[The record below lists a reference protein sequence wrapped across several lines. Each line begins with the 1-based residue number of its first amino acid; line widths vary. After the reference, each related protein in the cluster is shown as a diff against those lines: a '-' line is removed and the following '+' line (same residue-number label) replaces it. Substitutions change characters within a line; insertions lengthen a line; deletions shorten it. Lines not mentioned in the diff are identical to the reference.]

1 MGHERIGF
9 LPHTRQWNRIVEGL
23 SQYGAGEVSAT
34 SIANSTLEAVRKTYA
49 QMSYDDSVIKALTF
63 LATLSFSAKQEDQIS
78 FLNDNGY
85 LVDTNISLISLLMS
99 VQRLVVTDSGS
110 LETNKIARDA
120 TMQAII
126 GYQKAHETDQ
136 LSLFSDG
143 KENIWKSAGSGTAFC
158 EMARSFFASFTER
171 QLKYYIERAAA
182 SSIDDYETLQ
192 KFNNQL
198 NEQTQA
204 IADHTF
210 EISKLTESFAAGWY
224 NKNVVDSLPST
235 QQVEG
240 FLGHAFGKLREKF
253 RREASGQ

>member
-1 MGHERIGF
+1 M
-9 LPHTRQWNRIVEGL
+9 
-23 SQYGAGEVSAT
+23 
-34 SIANSTLEAVRKTYA
+34 
-49 QMSYDDSVIKALTF
+49 
-63 LATLSFSAKQEDQIS
+63 
-78 FLNDNGY
+78 
-85 LVDTNISLISLLMS
+85 
-99 VQRLVVTDSGS
+99 
-110 LETNKIARDA
+110 
-120 TMQAII
+120 
-126 GYQKAHETDQ
+126 
-136 LSLFSDG
+136 
-143 KENIWKSAGSGTAFC
+143 
-158 EMARSFFASFTER
+158 
-171 QLKYYIERAAA
+171 KYYIERAAA

-240 FLGHAFGKLREKF
+240 FLGHAFGKLREEF